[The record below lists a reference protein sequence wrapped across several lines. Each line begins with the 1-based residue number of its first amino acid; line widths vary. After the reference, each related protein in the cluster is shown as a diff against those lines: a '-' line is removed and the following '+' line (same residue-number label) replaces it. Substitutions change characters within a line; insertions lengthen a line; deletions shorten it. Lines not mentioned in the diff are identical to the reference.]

1 MKQIKNGIKVC
12 KKIFWILSKE
22 QKLCSILIL
31 ALSIV
36 GAVLETLGVSIILP
50 LVSAMLEPEKFLNNS
65 IITKSLKFINISEP
79 NQIVVLI
86 GGATICLYIFKNV
99 YFIFL
104 AWARIK
110 FAYKVQR
117 ELSIDVMES
126 FMTQGYSYFLTK
138 SIGELHRG
146 VGNDISGVYN
156 ILTNIFKVFVE
167 AITIGAICIFIM
179 CTDPIMAGS
188 ILILATIC
196 LATIYLYFKTS
207 MKRAGTE
214 QQRCFA
220 ILNQVTIQAFQGI
233 KEILVNNRQ
242 NYFVDLY
249 KKCYVRQQKAGLRQT
264 MGNECPSYVIEA
276 ICVTGLMGIVC
287 LKIITNINGAENM
300 IPALSAFTIGAFRI
314 LPSLGRISSSINVI
328 TFNLPCLEVTYK
340 NIKVR
345 REYIAKKDKKDQYN
359 KEINTKRINFQES
372 LIIKNVFYKYESGES
387 DVLKNV
393 NLKISKGESVAFVGP
408 SGAGKTTLADI
419 ILGLLSPQKGKIMVD
434 GKDILY
440 LKGGWNELIGYVPQ
454 NIYLTNDTL
463 RKNIA
468 FGIAEQEIDD
478 KKIWKALGQAHL
490 KELIE
495 NLPEK
500 LDTEVG
506 ERGIRFSGGQRQR
519 IAIARALYNDP
530 DILVLDEATAALDNE
545 TEAAVME
552 SIDALQKEK
561 TLIIIAHRLS
571 TIKNCDKI
579 YEVKNGGVE
588 ERSYEELVYK

>member
-1 MKQIKNGIKVC
+1 MKQMQNGIKVC
-12 KKIFWILSKE
+12 KKIFWILSRE
-22 QKLCSILIL
+22 QKLCSILMLI
-31 ALSIV
+31 LSIG

-50 LVSAMLEPEKFLNNS
+50 LVSAMLEPEKFLKHPIVNNIS
-65 IITKSLKFINISEP
+65 QIIPISEP
-79 NQIVVLI
+79 IHIVLLI
-86 GGATICLYIFKNV
+86 GGATICLYIFKNI
-99 YFIFL
+99 YFMFL
-104 AWARIK
+104 VWVRTK

-156 ILTNIFKVFVE
+156 ILINIFKIFVE
-167 AITIGAICIFIM
+167 VITIGAICAFIM
-179 CTDPIMAGS
+179 FTDPVMAGG
-188 ILILATIC
+188 ILVLAVIC

-214 QQRCFA
+214 QQHYFA

-233 KEILVNNRQ
+233 KEILVSNRQ

-249 KKCYVRQQKAGLRQT
+249 KKCYIRQQRAGLRQT

-276 ICVTGLMGIVC
+276 ICVTGFMGIVC
-287 LKIITNINGAENM
+287 LKIIANSDGAENM
-300 IPALSAFTIGAFRI
+300 IPALSAFAIGAFRI
-314 LPSLGRISSSINVI
+314 LPSLGRISSSINII
-328 TFNLPCLEVTYK
+328 TFNLPCLDVTYK
-340 NIKVR
+340 NIKTR
-345 REYIAKKDKKDQYN
+345 REYVAQKSREGHSRKAL
-359 KEINTKRINFQES
+359 NTEKIDFQEC
-372 LIIKNVFYKYESGES
+372 LIIKDVFYKYESGEN
-387 DVLKNV
+387 DILKNI
-393 NLKISKGESVAFVGP
+393 NLKINKGESVAFVGQ

-419 ILGLLSPQKGKIMVD
+419 ILGLLSPQKGNILVD

-440 LKGGWNELIGYVPQ
+440 LSGRWNELIGYVPQ

-468 FGIAEQEIDD
+468 FGIADQEIDD
-478 KKIWKALGQAHL
+478 KKIWKALEQAHL
-490 KELIE
+490 KEMVE
-495 NLPEK
+495 SLPEK
-500 LDTEVG
+500 LDTKVG

-530 DILVLDEATAALDNE
+530 SILVLDEATAALDNE

-552 SIDALQKEK
+552 SIDALQRKK

-571 TIKNCDKI
+571 TIKNCDRI
-579 YEVKNGGVE
+579 YEVKDGVVE
-588 ERSYEELVYK
+588 ERKYEELY